1 MRKLLLLAMVS
12 FAGLLSAQNPG
23 HQIDRVQNQFGQGV
37 PNPSVRVCTEPAVGS
52 PCTNLATI
60 YTCNAINGSCIGPN
74 PLTGDQYGNYNF
86 FAPNNVPYHLE
97 FTGPSLIVPTI
108 LYYVY
113 LAGIG
118 GGGGGAVPCG
128 VLYDVQINDP
138 LGTFGCDTG
147 VFTENPTTHTVS
159 DTIVVATQQLQ
170 TGSSGITGTLLF
182 NHSNG
187 SSINAS
193 LILGLDSTFS
203 TSYGLDFPDTAALG
217 ALTVT
222 SLTPGT
228 DGRLPT
234 AWVPSSSGG
243 GSPCGGVFDVQIN
256 NPLGDFGCDPGIFQ
270 ENPATHTV
278 TDTIVQATQQIQ
290 VSDPTHTGV
299 INFGSSNGTS
309 IVSNF
314 LLGLSPTFSTT
325 SGGYG
330 VDVPDSP
337 AIGTLAISSLTPGS
351 DGRLPTVWSTAPISA
366 ISCEN
371 VPTLQGCNANYP
383 ATTSDIQY
391 TLYPASDDYVF
402 KAPPNSS
409 YGSSAV
415 VQDCLMTNL
424 GSPSQNSC
432 ACTHTY
438 SGTTVTISCT
448 LPHVFPGD
456 SIVAFGAII
465 CGLGCEQYPQFTDSQ
480 SNIYTQL
487 DPETTGPSGG
497 ASVDGITVGVAGN
510 YSDTVT
516 ATLLTSTA
524 SIFFSSCDRSG
535 WHHWSKCPRWRG

>member
-1 MRKLLLLAMVS
+1 MKRLLLIFAIFPAM
-12 FAGLLSAQNPG
+12 LLAQNPG

-138 LGTFGCDTG
+138 LGT
-147 VFTENPTTHTVS
+147 
-159 DTIVVATQQLQ
+159 
-170 TGSSGITGTLLF
+170 
-182 NHSNG
+182 
-187 SSINAS
+187 
-193 LILGLDSTFS
+193 
-203 TSYGLDFPDTAALG
+203 
-217 ALTVT
+217 
-222 SLTPGT
+222 
-228 DGRLPT
+228 
-234 AWVPSSSGG
+234 
-243 GSPCGGVFDVQIN
+243 
-256 NPLGDFGCDPGIFQ
+256 FGCDPGIFQ

-438 SGTTVTISCT
+438 SGTTVTISCK

-465 CGLGCEQYPQFTDSQ
+465 CGLGCGQYPQFTDSQ

-516 ATLLTSTA
+516 ATFLSINSEYYSSLHVIEMRGITGVSAHGGAGSSSGPVTSFLE
-524 SIFFSSCDRSG
+524 SRQPG
-535 WHHWSKCPRWRG
+535 SKRYSDFRLITPMALPVAATRQVLAIRCTTKTR

>member
-1 MRKLLLLAMVS
+1 M
-12 FAGLLSAQNPG
+12 
-23 HQIDRVQNQFGQGV
+23 
-37 PNPSVRVCTEPAVGS
+37 
-52 PCTNLATI
+52 
-60 YTCNAINGSCIGPN
+60 
-74 PLTGDQYGNYNF
+74 
-86 FAPNNVPYHLE
+86 
-97 FTGPSLIVPTI
+97 
-108 LYYVY
+108 
-113 LAGIG
+113 
-118 GGGGGAVPCG
+118 
-128 VLYDVQINDP
+128 
-138 LGTFGCDTG
+138 
-147 VFTENPTTHTVS
+147 
-159 DTIVVATQQLQ
+159 
-170 TGSSGITGTLLF
+170 
-182 NHSNG
+182 
-187 SSINAS
+187 
-193 LILGLDSTFS
+193 
-203 TSYGLDFPDTAALG
+203 
-217 ALTVT
+217 
-222 SLTPGT
+222 
-228 DGRLPT
+228 
-234 AWVPSSSGG
+234 PSSHGG

-351 DGRLPTVWSTAPISA
+351 DGRLPTVWSPAPISA

-438 SGTTVTISCT
+438 SGTTVTISCK

-465 CGLGCEQYPQFTDSQ
+465 CGLGCGQYPQFTDSQ

-487 DPETTGPSGG
+487 DPETTGASGG
-497 ASVDGITVGVAGN
+497 ASVDGITVAVAGN
-510 YSDTVT
+510 YADTVT
-516 ATLLTSTA
+516 ATFL
-524 SIFFSSCDRSG
+524 SIEIEYYSSL
-535 WHHWSKCPRWRG
+535 HVIEMRGITGVSAHGGAG